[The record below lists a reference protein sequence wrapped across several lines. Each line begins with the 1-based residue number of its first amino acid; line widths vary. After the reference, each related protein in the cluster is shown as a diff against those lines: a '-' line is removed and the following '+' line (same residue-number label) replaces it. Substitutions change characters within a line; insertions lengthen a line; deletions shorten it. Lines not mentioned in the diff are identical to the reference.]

1 MNITNITLTHRW
13 LSQVV
18 FLQSLMLKETKKNM
32 KMTDAPNK
40 SWGSIPVC
48 PYWADMA
55 VTKEKKK

>member
-40 SWGSIPVC
+40 SWGSQSVHIGQI
-48 PYWADMA
+48 WL
-55 VTKEKKK
+55 